1 MAHGEPVRRRELSRR
16 RRRSLAA
23 WLIAASLATAVVVA
37 GCSKN
42 TGAGGGAGLPAAGP
56 AGAADKDNSRGD
68 AAQEGTGGFVGAP
81 APSAAPGGGNSNQVP
96 NRVEPQQRSVI
107 YAGTMSVRVEDVN
120 SAANRAVTIAT
131 SAGGHVGA
139 DRRQLDDQRSEANI
153 TLRVPADRF
162 DATLAEL
169 AKLGKEEVRAVQAQ
183 DVTEVVIDLDA
194 RLASQQTSVDRVRA
208 LLARANTIGEVVS
221 VESELSRREADL
233 ASLQARKRGLSD
245 QVSLSTITVTLLGP
259 AAPTPKPDEPETGFL
274 VGLKNGWKAFL
285 ASIEIVLTVLGALI
299 PWIVAIGLPMWLVIW
314 LLRRR
319 NRGRFAPTGPTPAIA
334 TTYGLS
340 PMPAA
345 PRPVVPPAAAPAPP
359 VPPAPPADDK
369 E

>member
-1 MAHGEPVRRRELSRR
+1 MAPGHPVRRRQPVRR
-16 RRRSLAA
+16 HRWSLAA
-23 WLIAASLATAVVVA
+23 WLIAASLATAVAVA
-37 GCSKN
+37 GCAAGNDAS
-42 TGAGGGAGLPAAGP
+42 GGGGAAPAGAPAAG
-56 AGAADKDNSRGD
+56 ADKDNTRGD
-68 AAQEGTGGFVGAP
+68 AAQEGTGLGGAP
-81 APSAAPGGGNSNQVP
+81 APSAAPGPNTDPNQAP

-107 YAGTMSVRVEDVN
+107 YTGTMSVRVDDVN
-120 SAANRAVTIAT
+120 AAANRAVTIAT
-131 SAGGHVGA
+131 SAGGLVGA
-139 DRRQLDDQRSEANI
+139 DRRQLDDQRSEAHL

-169 AKLGKEEVRAVQAQ
+169 AKLGTEEVRAVQAQ

-221 VESELSRREADL
+221 VESELARREADL

-245 QVSLSTITVTLLGP
+245 QVALSTITVSLLGP
-259 AAPTPKPDEPETGFL
+259 AVPAQKPDEPETGFL
-274 VGLKNGWKAFL
+274 AGLKNGWKAFL

-299 PWIVAIGLPMWLVIW
+299 PWIVAIGLPVWLIVW

-319 NRGRFAPTGPTPAIA
+319 SRNRFAPAGPTPAIA
-334 TTYGLS
+334 TTYGLP
-340 PMPAA
+340 PMPTP
-345 PRPVVPPAAAPAPP
+345 PRPVTPPAA
-359 VPPAPPADDK
+359 PPAPPAPPTGDK